1 MKIITLLASFVLI
14 LFALSSQPLL
24 GAAEASPEQVIDTSG
39 KVLQAGVNYNILISV
54 AYTSCRSPQGLAL
67 SNIGNSCPLSVVVMD
82 IKHCLPLRFIPF
94 NPKIGVIHVST
105 NLNIMF
111 HYQKYH
117 FLSRLYRIFYD
128 GYEPS

>member
-39 KVLQAGVNYNILISV
+39 K
-54 AYTSCRSPQGLAL
+54 L
-67 SNIGNSCPLSVVVMD
+67 SNIGNSCPLNVVVMD

-111 HYQKYH
+111 HY
-117 FLSRLYRIFYD
+117 
-128 GYEPS
+128 